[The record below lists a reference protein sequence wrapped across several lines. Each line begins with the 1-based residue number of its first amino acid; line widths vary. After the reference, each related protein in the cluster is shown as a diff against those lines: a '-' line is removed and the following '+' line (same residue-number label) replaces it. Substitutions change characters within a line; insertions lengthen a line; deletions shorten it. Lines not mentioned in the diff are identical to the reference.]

1 MKAVQYREIGGS
13 PEVVEIDD
21 PTPGPGQVL
30 LKMTAAGLCHS
41 DIAVM
46 SWDKDQY
53 QWDLPLTLGHE
64 CVGRVIDAGPAARQ
78 LVTMG
83 EDVLVYGPW
92 GCGRCRQCAQGYEN
106 YCYNAAKLGIYP
118 PGLGRPGGL
127 AEYMLVDR
135 ARYLVPI
142 GDLDPIKAAPLTD
155 AGLTPYHAVM
165 HSLPKLKSHSTA
177 VVFGVG
183 GLGHVAIQ
191 LLKHLT
197 PSTVIALDVS
207 EKNLALARRVG
218 ADYVFKSNQEAVK
231 AVKDLTDGL
240 GAEVVFDFVGIQATA
255 DLGAQMTRVRG
266 DWNLVGIGGGV
277 AKVGFGLLPYEC
289 QVFSPY
295 WGTRSDLYDVVD
307 LARKG
312 IINIHTETYS
322 LDDAP
327 EAYRRLHDG
336 EIVGRAVIDPQLKGS
351 VLDGT
356 AIK

>member
-1 MKAVQYREIGGS
+1 MKAVQYREIGGR

-46 SWDKDQY
+46 SWTKEQY
-53 QWDLPLTLGHE
+53 RGELPLTLGHE
-64 CVGRVIDAGPAARQ
+64 CVGTIIDASAGSRE

-83 EDVLVYGPW
+83 EKVLVYGPW

-106 YCYNAAKLGIYP
+106 YCYNAGKFGIFP
-118 PGLGRPGGL
+118 PGLGRAGGL

-142 GDLDPIKAAPLTD
+142 GDLDPITAAPLTD

-165 HSLPKLKSHSTA
+165 HSLPKLKAHSTA

-207 EKNLALARRVG
+207 EKNLELARKVG
-218 ADYVFKSNQEAVK
+218 ADYVFKSDQDAVK
-231 AVKDLTDGL
+231 SVKDLTEGL

-295 WGTRSDLYDVVD
+295 WGTRADLYDVVD

-312 IINIHTETYS
+312 IINIHTEKYA

-327 EAYRRLHDG
+327 EAYRRLEAG
-336 EIVGRAVIDPQLKGS
+336 AIVGRAVIDPTLKES
-351 VLDGT
+351 VLE
-356 AIK
+356 